1 MGADDE
7 TDWEALRRAL
17 ADVKPLA
24 KGPKRR
30 ARPSYERPAVRE
42 PSQTV
47 AGGAPSQPLRVEWER
62 DGSVLGQRERTHQSI
77 LRALQD
83 PSLEVQDSY
92 DLHGRTSSEASRDVS
107 RFVKECHER
116 GERWLLII
124 VGKGRHS
131 PGGRGTLQDHVVSLL
146 SSGSVARYVLAFST
160 APRRLGG
167 SGALVV
173 RLRDRI

>member
-1 MGADDE
+1 MGADD
-7 TDWEALRRAL
+7 DADREALRRAL

-24 KGPKRR
+24 KGSKRT
-30 ARPSYERPAVRE
+30 ARPSYEPTLRE
-42 PSQTV
+42 PSQAA
-47 AGGAPSQPLRVEWER
+47 AGRAASKPLRVEWER
-62 DGSVLGQRERTHQSI
+62 DGSVIGQRERTHQSI

-83 PSLEVQDSY
+83 PSLDVQDSC

-107 RFVKECHER
+107 RFVKECHQR

-146 SSGSVARYVLAFST
+146 SNGSVARYVLAFST

-167 SGALVV
+167 AGALVV
-173 RLRDRI
+173 RLLDRIS